1 MTGGCEVLE
10 AWWATHSRL
19 NATSK
24 MSRRFRNRREQQAR
38 RASPYDGSDVG
49 AGHVRPNTYK
59 IAGPALLGRILI
71 ALSTINFT

>member
-10 AWWATHSRL
+10 AWWA
-19 NATSK
+19 ATSK
-24 MSRRFRNRREQQAR
+24 MSRRTNRRGMP
-38 RASPYDGSDVG
+38 PYDGSDVG